1 MPFDALRSLLFVPA
15 TNPERVAK
23 ARGSEADAVIAD
35 LEDAV
40 PDAEKNRARESL
52 VAELRDAAPAGCA
65 QLVRIN
71 ALDTPHAAADLRALA
86 RVPLDGLVVPK
97 AEPAELARL
106 PGGLPPVIAIV
117 ETAAGVREAFDTARL
132 EAVAALMIGTVDL
145 ATELG
150 AAPDDDEHALLFACS
165 SLAIDSVAAGLG
177 GPIDGVCTAIRDEQ
191 ALRRQALR
199 AKALGYR
206 AKACIHPAQL
216 AAVNE
221 IFSPSDEEVAAA
233 RRVVAAYDEAAAGGR
248 GAVSVDG
255 EMVDAPVVERARR
268 LLSRAPAERT

>member
-1 MPFDALRSLLFVPA
+1 MAFEQLRSLLFVPA

-23 ARGSEADAVIAD
+23 ARASEADAVIAD

-52 VAELRDAAPAGCA
+52 VAELR
-65 QLVRIN
+65 
-71 ALDTPHAAADLRALA
+71 
-86 RVPLDGLVVPK
+86 
-97 AEPAELARL
+97 
-106 PGGLPPVIAIV
+106 
-117 ETAAGVREAFDTARL
+117 ARL
-132 EAVAALMIGTVDL
+132 ETVAALMIGTVDL

-150 AAPDDDEHALLFACS
+150 ATPDDDE
-165 SLAIDSVAAGLG
+165 D
-177 GPIDGVCTAIRDEQ
+177 

-206 AKACIHPAQL
+206 AKACIHPGQL

-221 IFSPSDEEVAAA
+221 IFSPSDDEVAAA
-233 RRVVAAYDEAAAGGR
+233 RRVVAAYDEAAADGR
-248 GAVSVDG
+248 GAVGVDG

-268 LLSRAPAERT
+268 LLSRVPAERR